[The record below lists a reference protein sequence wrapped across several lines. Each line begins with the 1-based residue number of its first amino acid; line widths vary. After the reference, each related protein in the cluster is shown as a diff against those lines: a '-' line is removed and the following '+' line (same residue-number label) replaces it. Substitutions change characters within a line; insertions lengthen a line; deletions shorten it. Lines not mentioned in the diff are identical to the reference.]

1 MAGLLSGGLRKVA
14 GNLAGSSGLG
24 GISSKSPAFG
34 VSGFF
39 DLLSSGRN
47 QTENLAYP
55 LNVEDDPGQGHHIIF
70 EIMKQDKAKLA
81 GTKFVKSVKGQLD
94 AASSETG
101 QKKSENATAGSGGG
115 SPGLG
120 GRLGAAARTGANAF
134 KAAAI
139 SKGQRGASNSMQVS
153 RNATTA
159 MPVCIA
165 LYMPPSV
172 KVDYGANYNETSIG
186 IGAEAIN
193 SGIKAFMDAGG
204 GLQGGASALGTGAG
218 AAVSGALTYAKD
230 KALTI
235 LPGMEGV
242 DAVFAINRG
251 SVITPRME
259 LMFEGL
265 KRREFSFSFTFIPK
279 SEQEAEVVK
288 KICHKF
294 KFHMASDY
302 GMGGLGGV
310 DGVREMD
317 IPDFFNIRYM
327 YGKGTGRE
335 SNNPHLNLIKQC
347 VLTTCSIEYG
357 ADRYKAYADGRP
369 QTTKLSLGFQELE
382 IITKTYIGQGY

>member
-1 MAGLLSGGLRKVA
+1 MAETLSGGLRKVA
-14 GNLAGSSGLG
+14 GNLAATSGLG
-24 GISSKSPAFG
+24 GIASKSPIF
-34 VSGFF
+34 SRTGFF
-39 DLLSSGRN
+39 DVLSSGRN

-70 EIMKQDKAKLA
+70 EVMKQDKAKLA
-81 GTKFVKSVKGQLD
+81 AQKLVKSVEGQFKKLSD
-94 AASSETG
+94 ETG
-101 QKKSENATAGSGGG
+101 QKKSEDSVSGSSVAGDTFGK
-115 SPGLG
+115 
-120 GRLGAAARTGANAF
+120 LGAAASTFGSSF
-134 KAAAI
+134 KTAAV

-172 KVDYGANYNETSIG
+172 QVSYGAKYDETKIG

-193 SGIKAFMDAGG
+193 AGIKAFMDAGG

-230 KALTI
+230 KALTVI
-235 LPGMEGV
+235 PGMEGA

-259 LMFEGL
+259 LMFEGIQ
-265 KRREFSFSFTFIPK
+265 RREFSFSFTFIPK

-288 KICHKF
+288 RICHKF
-294 KFHMASDY
+294 KFHMASNY
-302 GMGGLGGV
+302 GTGGLGGV
-310 DGVREMD
+310 DGVREME

-327 YGKGTGRE
+327 YHGDI
-335 SNNPHLNLIKQC
+335 NPHLNLIKQC
-347 VLTTCSIEYG
+347 VLTKTDIEYG
-357 ADRYKAYADGRP
+357 ADRYKAYAGGRP
-369 QTTKLSLGFQELE
+369 QTTKLTLGFQELE
-382 IITKTYIGQGY
+382 IITKNYIGQGY